1 MDLQKNADRFT
12 GADYVKLYDQYRPQA
27 PQAIL
32 QQTITYRQN
41 IAPELV
47 LDLGCGTG
55 TSTLGWS
62 RFAKKVI
69 GLEPSE
75 EMLTIA
81 RSKVGK
87 KEIEFLQGFGHDI
100 PMQDASADIIACSQ
114 SFHWMEPKA
123 TLKEVSR
130 VLKEGGVFVVFDC
143 SWPPSFDWQSEQAY
157 RNLFEKVKQITHSLD
172 EAPAHYFDKASH
184 LENIKESSF
193 FRFVKENYYHHSS
206 TGGWKRF
213 LGLALSQGGLE
224 ALLKQGFSE
233 KEIGLDDFRSAI
245 QSRKNILGDTLTFH
259 YKAIFAVK

>member
-1 MDLQKNADRFT
+1 MNLQKNADRFT
-12 GADYVKLYDQYRPQA
+12 GADYVKVYDQYRPLP

-32 QQTITYRQN
+32 QQAVTYRQ
-41 IAPELV
+41 IKQPKLI

-62 RFAKKVI
+62 RFAQKVI

-75 EMLTIA
+75 EMLAIA
-81 RSKVGK
+81 KTKAGDSNVS
-87 KEIEFLQGFGHDI
+87 FSQGFGHNI
-100 PMQDASADIIACSQ
+100 PLQDASVDIVACSQ
-114 SFHWMEPKA
+114 SFHWMEPQS
-123 TLKEVSR
+123 TLKEINR

-143 SWPPSFDWQSEQAY
+143 SWPPSFDWELEQAY
-157 RNLFEKVKQITHSLD
+157 RILFERVKQITESLN
-172 EAPAHYFDKASH
+172 EPPAHYFDKASH
-184 LENIKESSF
+184 LQNITDSSF

-206 TGGWKRF
+206 TGGWERF

-233 KEIGLDDFRSAI
+233 KEIGLDDFKSAI
-245 QSRKNILGDTLTFH
+245 QNRKNTLGDELTFH